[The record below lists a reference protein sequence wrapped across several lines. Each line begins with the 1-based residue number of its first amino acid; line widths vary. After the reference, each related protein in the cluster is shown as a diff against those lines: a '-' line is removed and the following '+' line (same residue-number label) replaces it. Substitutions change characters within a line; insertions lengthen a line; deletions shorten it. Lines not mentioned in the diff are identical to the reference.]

1 MISKLASMLLLMSLI
16 GCSSQQ
22 SAQTL
27 PFTRLADL
35 DDRQAGFDDFPYAEA
50 VLNLRLAQTAYE
62 QTRLLEELPK
72 RKDPFVDRQA
82 IQAVDMQTTLIL
94 TIFTPPYMERGRWVK
109 INEVQRDQQI
119 LTIKVE
125 YHTPEPGQLLTLS
138 ADTMSISSIA
148 IDRALLPPTDS
159 LVTIRVIDQHQTEWI
174 RQVHELIP
182 IIE

>member
-1 MISKLASMLLLMSLI
+1 MRNLFFTLLLVLFII
-16 GCSSQQ
+16 GCSEQ
-22 SAQTL
+22 SAAQTL

-35 DDRQAGFDDFPYAEA
+35 DDIQAGFDDFPYAEA

-109 INEVQRDQQI
+109 INEVQRDQQT
-119 LTIKVE
+119 LTIKIE

-159 LVTIRVIDQHQTEWI
+159 LMTIRVVDQHQTEWI
-174 RQVHELIP
+174 RQVYELKP